1 MTRVYR
7 SPRTGTTWI
16 ERGPGAPLIVVPDHG
31 DPGYQW
37 ITPNTLDL
45 VYDDEHHAAQNDHL
59 TEVRDRLIKAVA
71 ESGIAATAKAEVRK
85 IIGEVI
91 K

>member
-16 ERGPGAPLIVVPDHG
+16 ERGTGAPLIVVPDHG

-37 ITPNTLDL
+37 VTPNTLDL
-45 VYDDEHHAAQNDHL
+45 VYDDELHAVENDHL
-59 TEVRDRLIKAVA
+59 TEVRNQLLKAVG
-71 ESGIAATAKAEVRK
+71 ESKIPPTSKADVRR